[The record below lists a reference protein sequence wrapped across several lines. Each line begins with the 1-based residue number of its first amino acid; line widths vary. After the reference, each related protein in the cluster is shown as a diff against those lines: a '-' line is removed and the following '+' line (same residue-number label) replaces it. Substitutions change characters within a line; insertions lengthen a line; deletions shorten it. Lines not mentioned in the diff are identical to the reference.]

1 MRFFAFANISI
12 GFMSLENNN
21 DNNNN
26 GQVRNNKRLLA
37 LYIFQ
42 KITKKH
48 LVATVVYFSRCFVSN
63 SLHNSICTDFQ
74 SDISY
79 LLDWNNQFK
88 LQIFLF
94 FLIPPF
100 SQFQSNH
107 ILDLSSPEENIWRR

>member
-21 DNNNN
+21 NNNN
-26 GQVRNNKRLLA
+26 GQILNNKRLLA

-94 FLIPPF
+94 FLIPSF

>member
-12 GFMSLENNN
+12 GFMSLENNFT
-21 DNNNN
+21 N
-26 GQVRNNKRLLA
+26 GQIRDNKRLLA
-37 LYIFQ
+37 LYIFK

-74 SDISY
+74 SDVSY

-88 LQIFLF
+88 
-94 FLIPPF
+94 
-100 SQFQSNH
+100 
-107 ILDLSSPEENIWRR
+107 

>member
-21 DNNNN
+21 NNN
-26 GQVRNNKRLLA
+26 GQICNNKRLLA

-48 LVATVVYFSRCFVSN
+48 LVAAVVYFSRCFVGN

-79 LLDWNNQFK
+79 LLD
-88 LQIFLF
+88 
-94 FLIPPF
+94 
-100 SQFQSNH
+100 
-107 ILDLSSPEENIWRR
+107 

>member
-21 DNNNN
+21 DNNN

-79 LLDWNNQFK
+79 LLD
-88 LQIFLF
+88 
-94 FLIPPF
+94 
-100 SQFQSNH
+100 
-107 ILDLSSPEENIWRR
+107 